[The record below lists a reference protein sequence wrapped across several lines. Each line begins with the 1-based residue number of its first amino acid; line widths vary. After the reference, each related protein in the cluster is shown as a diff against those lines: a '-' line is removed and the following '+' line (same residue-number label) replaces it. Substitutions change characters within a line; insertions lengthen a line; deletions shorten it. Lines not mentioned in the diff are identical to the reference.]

1 MTRVAVLAALL
12 AAAPAA
18 AEVLFEERTA
28 AYEARAEIDDAL
40 TALPDLAQSLRAQAM
55 AALAEF
61 KTWSAQGPTD
71 FGRPYTFLS
80 ADRAAFV
87 APGYVSVLSSV
98 DMFTGGAHGLYGVT
112 AATYRAP
119 GGEALPL
126 TALIAPEGLAA
137 IGAALREAVAAQV
150 HDGEIPEFWAEAVAD
165 ATAPRRLD
173 AFLIA
178 ADPDGRA
185 AGVTFHFSP
194 YEVGP
199 WSEGAPEM
207 TIPADALGEWLTP
220 EGAALFGR

>member
-1 MTRVAVLAALL
+1 MRGALLAALL

-18 AEVLFEERTA
+18 AEVLFEERTP

-40 TALPDLAQSLRAQAM
+40 AALPDLAESLRAQAR
-55 AALAEF
+55 ASLAEF
-61 KTWSAQGPTD
+61 KTWSAEGPMD
-71 FGRPYTFLS
+71 FGRPYTFSS
-80 ADRAAFV
+80 AVRAAFA
-87 APGYVSVLSSV
+87 APGYLSVLSTF
-98 DMFTGGAHGLYGVT
+98 DMFTGGAHGLYGIT

-126 TALIAPEGLAA
+126 TALIAPNGVAA
-137 IGAALREAVAAQV
+137 IGDALRDAIAADV
-150 HDGEIPEFWAEAVAD
+150 HDGEIPEFWTEAVTD

-173 AFLIA
+173 AFVIA
-178 ADPDGRA
+178 ADREGRA

-207 TIPADALGEWLTP
+207 TIPADALAAWLTP